1 MAVAEVEP
9 QAAAFVPV
17 KPQPMQRRNLI
28 KIIRTIRDN
37 VVAAWGEEAYER
49 DYVQYKMF
57 MRRVVLANHPDMIRH
72 VMLDNVANY
81 VRDPL
86 GQRILEPGLGN
97 GLLTSEGLDW
107 KRQRRLMAP
116 IFSPRRIQSFGPLI
130 TERAAALAD
139 TLQSGQRI
147 DMAEAMMHVT
157 LEIIARSMFG
167 ADPASDVSQV
177 GAAMDAYQVTVR
189 PSIPD
194 LLGLPAWFPR
204 QGAAKGRAAL
214 SQMDSII
221 NGLIE
226 RRHRLIAQ
234 GQPAGDDLLGLLL
247 SARDTE
253 GDGSAMEDREVRDH
267 MATFFLAGHETTATA
282 LSWAWYLISQ
292 DAAVQAKLWAEI
304 DGVLQGRDPDWGDIE
319 KLVYTRMVIEE
330 AMRLYPPAHTTS
342 RVALQDDRVLD
353 VAIAKG
359 TAVVISPWL
368 MHRHR
373 RYWSE
378 PDRFD
383 PENFAPE
390 RAAQRPRFVYLPF
403 GAGPRICIGMAFAMA
418 EAVLIL
424 ATLARRFRFDL
435 APGAQVE
442 PVAKITLRPQPGL
455 PMIASKR

>member
-1 MAVAEVEP
+1 MAVVD
-9 QAAAFVPV
+9 AADFMPV
-17 KPQPMQRRNLI
+17 KPQPLQRRNLF
-28 KIIRTIRDN
+28 KVIRTIRDN
-37 VVAAWGEEAYER
+37 VVAAWSEEAYER
-49 DYVQYKMF
+49 DYIHYKMF
-57 MRRVVLANHPDMIRH
+57 MRRVLLANHPDLIRH

-116 IFSPRRIQSFGPLI
+116 IFSPRRIQSFAPLM
-130 TERAAALAD
+130 TERAAALGDA
-139 TLQSGQRI
+139 LQSGQQF

-226 RRHRLIAQ
+226 RRRMLIAK

-253 GDGSAMEDREVRDH
+253 ADGSAMDDREVRDH

-282 LSWAWYLISQ
+282 LAWAWYLLSQ

-304 DGVLQGRDPDWGDIE
+304 DSVLPGRDPDWGDIE
-319 KLVYTRMVIEE
+319 KLPYTRMVIEE
-330 AMRLYPPAHTTS
+330 AMRLYPPAHSTS
-342 RVALQDDRVLD
+342 RVALKDDHAMGID
-353 VAIAKG
+353 IPKG
-359 TAVVISPWL
+359 TAVIVSPWL

-373 RYWSE
+373 RYWAE
-378 PDRFD
+378 PDRFN
-383 PENFAPE
+383 PENFAAPQ
-390 RAAQRPRFVYLPF
+390 AAARPRFVYLPF

-435 APGAQVE
+435 VPGAKIE
-442 PVAKITLRPQPGL
+442 PIAKITLRPQPGL